1 MGKIKGS
8 FANTYDR
15 FVKRQT
21 LLPAG
26 LLELVREL
34 GGNTVLEFACGT
46 GTVACGLALEGF
58 EIVGVDY
65 SPDMLKAAR
74 AKARLNKAKVKFIV
88 GDISKIRLRRK
99 FDLLLCMGN
108 AIPHFRTQKSLT
120 NLLENCKLHLND
132 GGHVVFQLLNY
143 NRILKNRPSTFAI
156 DVDRDAVRFKQYRY
170 RAGEIDFV
178 VTVVDGSTIPPTIA
192 KTKTI
197 LKPWRMGDLKY
208 IMARAGFDD
217 IIAFGNYS
225 RAEFNLESNDLIVMA
240 QYRR

>member
-8 FANTYDR
+8 FAETYDR

-34 GGNTVLEFACGT
+34 GGKSVLEFACGT
-46 GTVACGLALEGF
+46 GTVACGLALEGYD
-58 EIVGVDY
+58 IVGVDY

-74 AKARLNKAKVKFIV
+74 AKARRNKAKVKFIT
-88 GDISKIRLRRK
+88 GDIAKVKIRQK

-108 AIPHFRTQKSLT
+108 AIPHFKTQKSLSQ
-120 NLLENCKLHLND
+120 LLENCKSHLND

-156 DVDRDAVRFKQYRY
+156 DVAPDAVRFKQYRY
-170 RAGEIDFV
+170 RAGEIDFF
-178 VTVVDGSTIPPTIA
+178 VTVVDGAAIPPTIS
-192 KTKTI
+192 KTKTT

-208 IMARAGFDD
+208 LMARAGFEE
-217 IIAFGNYS
+217 IIAHGNYS
-225 RAEFNLESNDLIVMA
+225 KAEFNLESNDLIIVA
-240 QYRR
+240 RYKQ